1 MDNLVEKFIPRDS
14 YPVLTINRETV
25 ALPMDNTNVQTQ
37 GQGQGQVQ
45 GQNVELYAPDYY
57 LNIAREL
64 RIPLD
69 TYELSPS
76 PGAPLSIKKSLGV
89 GSHEKCHVTVQGSGR
104 PNTIDASASV
114 GSSILTS
121 YANMS
126 ASAINGNTH
135 TVPPFAILLPY
146 SRIPGSCELRVM
158 PFNYPIILPILKKA
172 IEQVKKCQSL
182 LMPQSQIFSQPWA
195 ELCSKEIFAY
205 LHTVP
210 SYAYLQVRDVLSML
224 YYINTLLSTLF
235 DACYSLNTVSL

>member
-1 MDNLVEKFIPRDS
+1 MDNLVEKFNPRDS
-14 YPVLTINRETV
+14 YPVLTVNRETV
-25 ALPMDNTNVQTQ
+25 PLAIDNTTIQTQ
-37 GQGQGQVQ
+37 GQGQGSVQ
-45 GQNVELYAPDYY
+45 AQSVELYAPEYY
-57 LNIAREL
+57 LSIAREL

-146 SRIPGSCELRVM
+146 SRIPGSCELKVL
-158 PFNYPIILPILKKA
+158 PFNFPIILPILKKA
-172 IEQVKKCQSL
+172 VEQVKKCQAL
-182 LMPQSQIFSQPWA
+182 LMPQAQIFSQPWA

-210 SYAYLQVRDVLSML
+210 SYAYLPVRDILLML
-224 YYINTLLSTLF
+224 QCVRIP
-235 DACYSLNTVSL
+235 